1 MDELLAAIEQL
12 TQKVDMLQASLAATQ
27 FKLAYT
33 TKELAEALGTYPQRI
48 HVLRKHGLLTGT
60 RNGQEWIYTREEAE
74 RFLERTRGM
83 DLSSEAKI
91 IEAVNQLR
99 ISETLTAQKKPAGG
113 NRKARTKLN

>member
-48 HVLRKHGLLTGT
+48 HVLREARTAYWHAKRARVDIHSRGSRKISQAYPRHGLE
-60 RNGQEWIYTREEAE
+60 Q
-74 RFLERTRGM
+74 
-83 DLSSEAKI
+83 
-91 IEAVNQLR
+91 
-99 ISETLTAQKKPAGG
+99 
-113 NRKARTKLN
+113 

>member
-1 MDELLAAIEQL
+1 MNELMAAIEQL
-12 TQKVDMLQASLAATQ
+12 AQKVDALQMNLVTAQL
-27 FKLAYT
+27 KLAYT

-83 DLSSEAKI
+83 DLSSEQKI

-99 ISETLTAQKKPAGG
+99 IRETLANQKKPSGSTRRG
-113 NRKARTKLN
+113 KMN

>member
-1 MDELLAAIEQL
+1 MDELMAAIEQL
-12 TQKVDMLQASLAATQ
+12 AQKVDALQMNLVTSQL
-27 FKLAYT
+27 KLAYT

-83 DLSSEAKI
+83 DLSSEQKI

-99 ISETLTAQKKPAGG
+99 IRETLANQKSPPAAPGEA
-113 NRKARTKLN
+113 K

>member
-1 MDELLAAIEQL
+1 MDELMAAIAQL
-12 TQKVDMLQASLAATQ
+12 TKKVDMLQASLAATQ
-27 FKLAYT
+27 FKLVYT

-74 RFLERTRGM
+74 RFLQRTRGM
-83 DLSSEAKI
+83 DLSSEQKI

-113 NRKARTKLN
+113 NRRTKMN

>member
-1 MDELLAAIEQL
+1 MNELMAAIEQL
-12 TQKVDMLQASLAATQ
+12 AQKVDALQMNLVTAQL
-27 FKLAYT
+27 KLAYT

-83 DLSSEAKI
+83 DLCSEQKI

-99 ISETLTAQKKPAGG
+99 IRETLANQK
-113 NRKARTKLN
+113 